1 MVHTERGCL
10 QIIMLSCNMEKLT
23 RIARFELQRDF
34 VLREFKQGHIG
45 PELFTQL
52 LKEIS
57 DYYCQ
62 LAENEKEE
70 K

>member
-1 MVHTERGCL
+1 MTT
-10 QIIMLSCNMEKLT
+10 LT
-23 RIARFELQRDF
+23 RIQRFELARDF
-34 VLREFKQGHIG
+34 VLKEFKQGHIG

-62 LAENEKEE
+62 LVAEQEKGE

>member
-1 MVHTERGCL
+1 
-10 QIIMLSCNMEKLT
+10 MEKLT

-34 VLREFKQGHIG
+34 VLKEFKQGRIDAN
-45 PELFTQL
+45 LFTQL
-52 LKEIS
+52 LREIS

-62 LAENEKEE
+62 LVAEQEKGE